1 MQSSLNL
8 LHKDGGRVLKKIEEL
23 GFEVAHIGINCSN
36 PIEAKHLCE
45 QFETAFGF
53 VGKEGNSSFFAS
65 KGIEILKH
73 MFKGE
78 KGHIAIKTNNINAA
92 IENLQA
98 RGYKFDQSTSK
109 YDKEGNISAIYLAE
123 SIGGFAI
130 HLVQG

>member
-1 MQSSLNL
+1 M
-8 LHKDGGRVLKKIEEL
+8 LKKVEEL
-23 GFEVAHIGINCSN
+23 GFELAHIGINCSN
-36 PIEAKHLCE
+36 SIEAKHLCE

-53 VGKEGNSSFFAS
+53 VGKEGNSSFFAA
-65 KGIEILKH
+65 KGIEIMKQ

-78 KGHIAIKTNNINAA
+78 NGHIAIKTNDIIAA

-98 RGYKFDQSTSK
+98 RGYRFDQSTSK

-130 HLVQG
+130 HLIRG